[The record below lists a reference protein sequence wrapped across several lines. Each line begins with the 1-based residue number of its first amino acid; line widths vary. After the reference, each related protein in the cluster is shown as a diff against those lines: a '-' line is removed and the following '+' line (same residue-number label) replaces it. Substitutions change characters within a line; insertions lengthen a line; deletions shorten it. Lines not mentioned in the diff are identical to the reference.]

1 MKLLLVTLL
10 MSLSVPFAYQL
21 VKTKV
26 AALSGLPSLVLYV
39 ILCGVAGVIISVF
52 MDDANLI
59 TGVVCALAIFLLSQG
74 FYVTVLAKYL
84 PGRGS
89 VA

>member
-10 MSLSVPFAYQL
+10 ISLGLPFVYQL
-21 VKTKV
+21 VKMNI
-26 AALSGLPSLVLYV
+26 AILSGIPSLILYM
-39 ILCGVAGVIISVF
+39 ILCGVSGVIISVF